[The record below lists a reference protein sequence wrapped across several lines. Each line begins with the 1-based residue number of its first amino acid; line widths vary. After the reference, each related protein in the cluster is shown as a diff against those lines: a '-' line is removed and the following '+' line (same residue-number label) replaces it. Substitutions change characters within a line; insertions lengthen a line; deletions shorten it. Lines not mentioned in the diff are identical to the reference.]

1 MEGSMYAMVFFWTPS
16 LDRVRP
22 ALAGEAPYGI
32 IFANFM
38 AAM

>member
-16 LDRVRP
+16 LERVRP
-22 ALAGEAPYGI
+22 ALYGEAPYGV